1 MKKIVILNENQ
12 LTNLVKEIV
21 VEQKNIEEGIF
32 DPITDFTRGIKGVK
46 RGYGY
51 DYFTHVSK
59 LSRIVNRLK
68 KLDLPNEKMI
78 NELISLRGKVSSLN
92 IPKDRKD
99 ELIKNIGQTLQTW
112 KWYTDSK
119 ETIIKQIE
127 SLNLKS
133 WK

>member
-1 MKKIVILNENQ
+1 MKKIVRISEEQ
-12 LTNLVKEIV
+12 LTTLINRVV
-21 VEQKNIEEGIF
+21 VEQDNIDEGIF
-32 DPITDFTRGIKGVK
+32 DPITDFTTGIKGAK

-59 LSRIVNRLK
+59 LNRIVNKLK
-68 KLDLPNEKMI
+68 KLDLPNERVI
-78 NELISLRGKVSSLN
+78 NELNSLHGKVSSLN

-112 KWYTDSK
+112 EWYTTSK

>member
-1 MKKIVILNENQ
+1 MKKIVKLNEEQ
-12 LTNLVKEIV
+12 LTSLIKKV
-21 VEQKNIEEGIF
+21 VSEQDNIDEGIF
-32 DPITDFTRGIKGVK
+32 DPISDFTTGVKGLK

-51 DYFTHVSK
+51 DYFTHINK
-59 LSRIVNRLK
+59 LNRIINRLK
-68 KLDLPNEKMI
+68 KLDSPNEKVI
-78 NELISLRGKVSSLN
+78 NELNSLRGRVSSLN

-112 KWYTDSK
+112 KWYADSK
-119 ETIIKQIE
+119 ETIMKQIE